1 MAHRLKR
8 AWFARIAVGM
18 AAVAFPLLA
27 VGSAQ
32 AAIAGAN
39 PELTQSRPDLVSATA
54 LDSTHVDFCFDKALN
69 NAAFTPANFTL
80 GGYRAARS
88 VNTAT
93 SALLEQTFNTT
104 NQCVRVTYPTT
115 IGDIGN
121 YTIATVAAGAVETP
135 SLAVTLNA
143 DSTALTV
150 PASLS
155 PTHNGTTGF
164 TVGPDLVGV
173 LADPTTNAIIYTF
186 DQAVQ
191 ATPLPTAANFGF
203 VTPGGTVFCAGAG
216 SPVVSGNEVIVA
228 FTLTPFCQVS
238 NATRATVAAGT
249 VKAAADPLGA
259 NVPEAAIMPNSNGIT
274 SSPDLTSATLESNGQ
289 AIDYVFDKNVAVTT
303 PGDFQADMSTG
314 AVFGATSATVIAAT
328 GTSTTVRA
336 VFQTGGLSMSEFN
349 EYVVWGSVS
358 AGAVTEASPPNIANL
373 PDAKPSGD
381 NAGAFARG
389 FTTGPDAFA
398 ATVSKSTGV
407 VTIALDQR
415 IIAGFGPG
423 VFAVDNTGFPIAAGT
438 AGSVGIPT
446 QAAGPE
452 SITVA
457 FSPGQVTTMTNLY
470 LANGALDTLLGQGNV
485 DQALSVTSTASLLR
499 AARSNHLSKRQLAA
513 RRAHIR
519 KVERTLRAQFLRH
532 LHHTHH

>member
-1 MAHRLKR
+1 
-8 AWFARIAVGM
+8 M
-18 AAVAFPLLA
+18 AAIAFPLLA

-39 PELTQSRPDLVSATA
+39 PLSTQSRPDLVSATA
-54 LDSTHVDFCFDKALN
+54 LDATHVDFCFDKALN
-69 NAAFTPANFTL
+69 NVPLTAGDFTL
-80 GGYRAARS
+80 GGYRA
-88 VNTAT
+88 VNTTGPVAT
-93 SALLEQTFNTT
+93 SALLEQTFDTT
-104 NQCVRVTYPTT
+104 NKCVRVTYPAT

-121 YTIATVAAGAVETP
+121 YTIGTVAAGAVETP
-135 SLAVTLNA
+135 SLAITLTP

-173 LADPTTNAIIYTF
+173 LADPTTNTIIYTF
-186 DQAVQ
+186 DQAIG
-191 ATPLPTAANFGF
+191 TAAPPAGNFLF
-203 VTPGGTVFCAGAG
+203 VTPGGTVACIGAADA
-216 SPVVSGNEVIVA
+216 VSGNEVIVG
-228 FTLTPFCQVS
+228 FPVTPICQVS
-238 NATRATVAAGT
+238 NATRAVVDAGT
-249 VKAAADPLGA
+249 VAAAADPAGF
-259 NVPEAAIMPNSNGIT
+259 NVQEAAIMPNSNGVT
-274 SSPDLTSATLESNGQ
+274 SSPDLMSATLESNGQ
-289 AIDYVFDKNVAVTT
+289 AIDYVFDKNVSVSNPAL
-303 PGDFQADMSTG
+303 FQADMSTG
-314 AVFGATSATVIAAT
+314 AVFDATSATVIAAT

-336 VFQTGGLSMSEFN
+336 VFQSGGISMSEFD

-358 AGAVTEASPPNIANL
+358 AGAVTEASPPNIPNL

-389 FTTGPDAFA
+389 FTSGPDAFA

-415 IIAGFGPG
+415 IISGFGPDI
-423 VFAVDNTGFPIAAGT
+423 VALDNTGFPIAAGA

-457 FSPGQVTTMTNLY
+457 FSPGQVTTMTGVY
-470 LANGALDTLLGQGNV
+470 LAFDALESLMAPDQPNV
-485 DQALSVTSTASLLR
+485 DQDLSVTSTASLLR

-519 KVERTLRAQFLRH
+519 KLERTLRAQFLRH
-532 LHHTHH
+532 LRHTHH